1 MRSRTTTEGGA
12 DDAGAGRATKRS
24 ATQPPAGGGGRG
36 VAVRRMPVNP
46 FAAAYLHASQRSAA
60 TGGGDAP
67 PTELLR
73 AAQARVFQSDD
84 GAVTL

>member
-1 MRSRTTTEGGA
+1 MRSRTTTESGA
-12 DDAGAGRATKRS
+12 DAGRATKRS
-24 ATQPPAGGGGRG
+24 ATQPPTGGGGGRG
-36 VAVRRMPVNP
+36 ATIRRMPVNP